1 MQFKEKITMNIST
14 APKLETKER
23 LFVPV
28 IVSTNPTPVTKEIDL
43 TFVQF
48 AQRKH
53 AAATYINQV
62 TRKRELKR
70 EHKIVRKEKFK
81 NKVLEVLSWTIFSV
95 VLSLAF
101 FGIGLL
107 GIMF

>member
-14 APKLETKER
+14 APKLEIKER

-53 AAATYINQV
+53 AATTYINHV
-62 TRKRELKR
+62 EHIRKLEKVRKR
-70 EHKIVRKEKFK
+70 IRKERFID
-81 NKVLEVLSWTIFSV
+81 KVLEVASWAVFSIA
-95 VLSLAF
+95 LSLGF
-101 FGIGLL
+101 FGVALL
-107 GIMF
+107 GLMF

>member
-1 MQFKEKITMNIST
+1 MNT
-14 APKLETKER
+14 ANTARKMETKEH

-53 AAATYINQV
+53 AATKYIESVAHRKQV
-62 TRKRELKR
+62 EANLK
-70 EHKIVRKEKFK
+70 ESCKVKIGNVIAGLLFT
-81 NKVLEVLSWTIFSV
+81 VAFS
-95 VLSLAF
+95 LCF
-101 FGIGLL
+101 FGIALL
-107 GIMF
+107 GMMV